1 MPGLIPIEE
10 LFPQEGMQ
18 RGTAKGAR
26 AGRPQDSVNVAETM
40 AELYATLSPSRGEGP
55 PPSLLQLIR
64 RLAAVIERGA
74 RGHVEGDDPARSQ
87 SVQEES
93 LDRASE
99 RQHAPDGHA
108 SAPNR
113 FPGEGPVEGLAQQSS
128 SEPRQ
133 SGSYMR
139 RRSRQR
145 RSGHDEEDLLADAG
159 TRAAQA
165 CILVGD

>member
-18 RGTAKGAR
+18 RGGG
-26 AGRPQDSVNVAETM
+26 AGRPRDSVNVADAM
-40 AELYATLSPSRGEGP
+40 AELYAALSPPRGEGP
-55 PPSLLQLIR
+55 PLSLSQLAR
-64 RLAAVIERGA
+64 RLAAAIEGGA
-74 RGHVEGDDPARSQ
+74 TGRAKGNGAAGSRSG
-87 SVQEES
+87 QEES

-99 RQHAPDGHA
+99 QQHEPGSHA
-108 SAPNR
+108 SSPIH
-113 FPGEGPVEGLAQQSS
+113 FPDEGPAEGFAQQSS
-128 SEPRQ
+128 GGPWQ

-145 RSGHDEEDLLADAG
+145 RSGHDQEDLLADAG